1 MFSTLSLNWALTA
14 DAGYQGPN
22 AFDLNLDLM
31 TITKDAGTRRGSG
44 QDNISWKKRKDLR
57 CSGHEFRHRVVHIR
71 GIAFLHYVTIN
82 PARDI
87 QRVGIKLRFDPG
99 PQWG

>member
-1 MFSTLSLNWALTA
+1 MFSTLSLNWALSA

-22 AFDLNLDLM
+22 AFDLNLDLI
-31 TITKDAGTRRGSG
+31 TITKDADTRRGSG
-44 QDNISWKKRKDLR
+44 QDNVSGKKRKDLG
-57 CSGHEFRHRVVHIR
+57 CGGHELRHRVVHIR
-71 GIAFLHYVTIN
+71 GIAFLHHVTIN

>member
-14 DAGYQGPN
+14 DAGYQRPN
-22 AFDLNLDLM
+22 AFNLDLNLM
-31 TITKDAGTRRGSG
+31 TIAKDAGTRRSSG

-57 CSGHEFRHRVVHIR
+57 CGGHELRHRVVHIR
-71 GIAFLHYVTIN
+71 GVTFLHHVTIN